1 MKTVAVYNNK
11 GGVGKT
17 TIAVHLALH
26 AEAARLKT
34 LAVGMDRQGDLMR
47 WLSGGDQNIREGEL
61 FEHSK
66 SLKVLYSPDV
76 FPRGIQQ
83 NDLVIVDCP
92 PAVEVATK
100 ASADI
105 FVVPV
110 DGRLALQDLMNVLQ
124 SLLTAGRVLIVFNR
138 ADAGG
143 KTTLQAVQ
151 TAARKI
157 PGERLVVWDEIIP
170 DSAAI
175 KRSAEYFKPA
185 WDVPY
190 GAGTSGPEALQRLCA
205 GIVVHAGVTGSRPLP
220 ATSTS
225 STRGRR

>member
-1 MKTVAVYNNK
+1 MKTVVVYNNK

-17 TIAVHLALH
+17 TIAVHLALL
-26 AEAARLKT
+26 AEASRIKT

-61 FEHSK
+61 HERS
-66 SLKVLYSPDV
+66 SCLKVLYSPDV
-76 FPRGIQQ
+76 FPRAVQQ

-92 PAVEVATK
+92 PAIEVATK
-100 ASADI
+100 VSADL

-110 DGRLALQDLMNVLQ
+110 DGRLALQDLMNVLGA
-124 SLLTAGRVLIVFNR
+124 LIGVGRVMIVFNR

-143 KTTLQAVQ
+143 KMTLEAVQ

-157 PGERLVVWDEIIP
+157 PGERLTVWDDLIP
-170 DSAAI
+170 DSASI

-185 WDVPY
+185 WEVPY
-190 GAGTSGPEALQRLCA
+190 GLGTAGPEALRRLCGGVLTQLGVA
-205 GIVVHAGVTGSRPLP
+205 GRSGSPAPAGRSR
-220 ATSTS
+220 
-225 STRGRR
+225 R

>member
-26 AEAARLKT
+26 AEASRIKT
-34 LAVGMDRQGDLMR
+34 MAVGMDRQGDLMR
-47 WLSGGDQNIREGEL
+47 WISGGDQNIREGEL
-61 FEHSK
+61 HEHSAQ
-66 SLKVLYSPDV
+66 LKALYSPDV
-76 FPRGIQQ
+76 FPRGLQQ

-92 PAVEVATK
+92 PAIEVATK
-100 ASADI
+100 ATADL

-124 SLLTAGRVLIVFNR
+124 ALLAAGNILIVFNR

-143 KTTLQAVQ
+143 KTTLEAVQ
-151 TAARKI
+151 KAAQKI
-157 PGERLVVWDEIIP
+157 PQQRLTVWDEIIP

-190 GAGTSGPEALQRLCA
+190 GAGTSGPEALRRLCG
-205 GIVVHAGVTGSRPLP
+205 GIISQVGVTAGRAAAPVAP
-220 ATSTS
+220 
-225 STRGRR
+225 RGRR